1 MKIETREVKYHI
13 TLQNGDHVDVLMK
26 QYVGVTNLILAIAR
40 EEKTWS
46 IEGQHL
52 FTDSSY
58 AIPVYLEVT
67 KDNTTDAWAIYDLV
81 HASI

>member
-1 MKIETREVKYHI
+1 MKIERREVKYHI

-26 QYVGVTNLILAIAR
+26 QYVGVTNLVLAIAR
-40 EEKTWS
+40 EEKTWT

-52 FTDSSY
+52 FTDSAY
-58 AIPVYLEVT
+58 AIPIFMEVT
-67 KDNTTDAWAIYDLV
+67 KGDSTDAWGIYELV